1 MNDFAPRIEM
11 MTTDRITPARAAT
24 AVAAVQPPS
33 SPAGSAGGADID
45 SDGGEQARREHMASA
60 SDYARVQARIA
71 DILADVD
78 AAKPD
83 PMQARSTA
91 ADRLEA
97 LRQPMIV
104 IPMPPASVEVIE
116 RAVEIARSMVE
127 KAALTRAAHG
137 NVHAGTVDSLLAM
150 PG

>member
-11 MTTDRITPARAAT
+11 TAVDRISPARAVT
-24 AVAAVQPPS
+24 AISAVQTPS
-33 SPAGSAGGADID
+33 SPAGSAGGADVD
-45 SDGGEQARREHMASA
+45 SDSGEQARREHMASA

-71 DILADVD
+71 DILADVT
-78 AAKPD
+78 AAKTD
-83 PMQARSTA
+83 PMQARATA

-116 RAVEIARSMVE
+116 RAVEVARSMIE
-127 KAALTRAAHG
+127 QAALARAAQS
-137 NVHAGTVDSLLAM
+137 NVQPGTVDSLLAM

>member
-1 MNDFAPRIEM
+1 
-11 MTTDRITPARAAT
+11 MTAVDRISPARAVT
-24 AVAAVQPPS
+24 AIAAVQQPS
-33 SPAGSAGGADID
+33 SPAGSAGGADVD

-83 PMQARSTA
+83 PMQARATA

-104 IPMPPASVEVIE
+104 IPMPPASIEVIE
-116 RAVEIARSMVE
+116 RAVEVARSMIE
-127 KAALTRAAHG
+127 KAAMARTAQS
-137 NVHAGTVDSLLAM
+137 NVQPGTVDSLLAM

>member
-1 MNDFAPRIEM
+1 
-11 MTTDRITPARAAT
+11 MTAVDRISPARAVT
-24 AVAAVQPPS
+24 AIAAVQPS
-33 SPAGSAGGADID
+33 SSSASSAGGADVD

-83 PMQARSTA
+83 PTQARTTA

-104 IPMPPASVEVIE
+104 IPMPPASIEVIE
-116 RAVEIARSMVE
+116 RAVEVARSMIE
-127 KAALTRAAHG
+127 KAAMARTAQS
-137 NVHAGTVDSLLAM
+137 NVQAGTVDSLLAM

>member
-1 MNDFAPRIEM
+1 
-11 MTTDRITPARAAT
+11 MTAVDRISSARAVT

-33 SPAGSAGGADID
+33 SPAGSAGGADVD

-78 AAKPD
+78 AAQPD
-83 PMQARSTA
+83 PTQARTTA

-104 IPMPPASVEVIE
+104 IPMPPASIEVIE
-116 RAVEIARSMVE
+116 RAVEVARSMIE
-127 KAALTRAAHG
+127 KAAMARTAQS
-137 NVHAGTVDSLLAM
+137 NVQAGTVDSLLAM

>member
-1 MNDFAPRIEM
+1 
-11 MTTDRITPARAAT
+11 MTAVDRISPARAVT
-24 AVAAVQPPS
+24 AISAVQTPS
-33 SPAGSAGGADID
+33 SPAGSAGGADVD
-45 SDGGEQARREHMASA
+45 SDSGEQARREHMASA

-71 DILADVD
+71 DILADVT
-78 AAKPD
+78 AAKTD
-83 PMQARSTA
+83 PMQARATA

-116 RAVEIARSMVE
+116 RAVEVARSMIE
-127 KAALTRAAHG
+127 QAALARAAQS
-137 NVHAGTVDSLLAM
+137 NVQPGTVDSLLAM

>member
-1 MNDFAPRIEM
+1 MNEFAPRIDM
-11 MTTDRITPARAAT
+11 MTADRIAPARAVT
-24 AVAAVQPPS
+24 AVAAVPPSS

-78 AAKPD
+78 AARPD
-83 PMQARSTA
+83 PAEARATA
-91 ADRLEA
+91 ADRLDA

-104 IPMPPASVEVIE
+104 IPLPPASVEVME
-116 RAVEIARSMVE
+116 RAVEVARRMVE
-127 KAALTRAAHG
+127 NAALARAAHG
-137 NVHAGTVDSLLAM
+137 AIQAGTVDSLLAM